1 MAQRC
6 SLFGIQAIPCGESRG
21 ERSIVDLVECND
33 DITAQLATCHLS
45 RSGLKESELILAR
58 AGLFHLTEEQ
68 IRNIKVCPSH
78 RYNLGRFWRPRITC
92 QHPSHSGSASR
103 CKGRNAF
110 NLQLS
115 QDVYTFHGVLVPVGS
130 RKYHYNIY

>member
-92 QHPSHSGSASR
+92 QHPSHSGFMDSWCSSPSWISYSSIVVSSSKK
-103 CKGRNAF
+103 CT
-110 NLQLS
+110 LLI
-115 QDVYTFHGVLVPVGS
+115 T
-130 RKYHYNIY
+130 